1 MLTCN
6 ATRLDS
12 GPLFLLLRRLQIFLT
27 TVMLVHLSFL
37 SLCFFSSLFFFAL
50 QSALGGS
57 AAGRSYRNPVSGK
70 NLLLLLLRLL
80 PLLLLIIRRIPSGF
94 SCGKEGRV
102 EDYTRLTRRFVQG
115 QFRTTSKFDRS
126 STDATTCR
134 IEGLAPKLW
143 PTFVLCLLCVSKQT
157 LILGEL
163 KTL

>member
-6 ATRLDS
+6 ATRLDF

-37 SLCFFSSLFFFAL
+37 SLFFFLPLLLCA
-50 QSALGGS
+50 
-57 AAGRSYRNPVSGK
+57 
-70 NLLLLLLRLL
+70 LLLLLLRLL
-80 PLLLLIIRRIPSGF
+80 PLLLLLFFYFFSSSSFLCLIIRRIPSGF